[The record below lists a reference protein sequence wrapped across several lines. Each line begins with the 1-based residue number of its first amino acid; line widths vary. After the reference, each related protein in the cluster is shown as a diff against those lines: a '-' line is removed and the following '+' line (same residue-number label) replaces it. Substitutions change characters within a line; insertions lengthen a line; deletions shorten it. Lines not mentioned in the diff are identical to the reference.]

1 MADGP
6 KKPRSSDL
14 PPARPVKP
22 AVVPANPATPI
33 PAKPV
38 ESATTTAPAAPAH
51 PVPAK
56 PVAASPAPA
65 RPVAAKAMAAK
76 PVGAKAAPAAPA
88 SKGPPDPLIG
98 RTIARCKIES
108 KIGEGKTSR
117 VYKAMHTALDTAVAV
132 KVLQPEVLK
141 HPELVVK
148 FEQEARALAR
158 LDHPNVVKIY
168 DVAAEEGDVHAIVM
182 ELLDGEEVLELL
194 DREGRV
200 DPLDAMRIVRQAASG
215 LAAAH
220 AKGLIHRDVKPQ
232 NLVLLA
238 DGTVKVVDFGLAA
251 QTGGELAAERIGT
264 PHYMSPEVC
273 DARPAEPGS
282 DVYSLGITLYHL
294 LVGAPPYAGKSIK
307 EILKAHIEGA
317 TLHPERKLPGLPKG
331 VCDLVRSMTKRDPLT
346 RPEMAQ
352 VVATLDQV
360 GGKALATKP
369 KIKRRRAGRGSK
381 GNPALVVM
389 TGIAVVVILVAVLF
403 LSKKGGSQPE
413 SPTHAAGVPGA
424 TPGTAARPPPTNLPP
439 PPPTPP
445 PTPPTPPPV
454 DPAMASTPPPA
465 MDEPAA
471 ATPEPAETEA
481 QRKAR

>member
-38 ESATTTAPAAPAH
+38 ESATTTAPAAPTHA
-51 PVPAK
+51 VPAK

-65 RPVAAKAMAAK
+65 KPTAAK

-88 SKGPPDPLIG
+88 AKGPPDPLIG

-294 LVGAPPYAGKSIK
+294 LVGAPPYEGKSIK
-307 EILKAHIEGA
+307 EILRSHIEGA
-317 TLHPERKLPGLPKG
+317 TLHPERRLPGLPKG

-369 KIKRRRAGRGSK
+369 KLKRRRAGRGSK

-413 SPTHAAGVPGA
+413 NPTNVGAAPGA
-424 TPGTAARPPPTNLPP
+424 TPGNAARPPPTNLPP